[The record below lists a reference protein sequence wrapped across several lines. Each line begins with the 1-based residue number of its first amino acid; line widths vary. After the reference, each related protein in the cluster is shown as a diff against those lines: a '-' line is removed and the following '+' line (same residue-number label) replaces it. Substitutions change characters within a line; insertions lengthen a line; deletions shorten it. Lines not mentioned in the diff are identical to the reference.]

1 MQFKSSPVAIVTLS
15 LSEQEA
21 SGIKMASSKECS
33 FWQLLPDNW
42 KCHPEHHDHID
53 SYRRLLRQD
62 IKRLKPWTTFSEKDQ
77 TFSVHYLFFFALFL
91 FKPEV
96 NSATAHICRPVL
108 SSKSLNNSKPVK
120 TKLAIWMVILF
131 SLTVWLF
138 LENLAP
144 KPRLQTE
151 ILPGSKSSWR
161 LQDRGKSWSLLL
173 KI

>member
-1 MQFKSSPVAIVTLS
+1 MAIVTLS
-15 LSEQEA
+15 LSEQET

-42 KCHPEHHDHID
+42 KCHPKHHDHVD

-62 IKRLKPWTTFSEKDQ
+62 IKRLEPWTIFSEKDQ
-77 TFSVHYLFFFALFL
+77 TFSVYYLFYFSLFL

-96 NSATAHICRPVL
+96 NSATAHICRPVV
-108 SSKSLNNSKPVK
+108 SSKSFNSSKPVK

-131 SLTVWLF
+131 SLTVRLF
-138 LENLAP
+138 LENLTP
-144 KPRLQTE
+144 KTRLQTE
-151 ILPGSKSSWR
+151 ILPGNKSSSR
-161 LQDRGKSWSLLL
+161 LQDRGRWWSLLL